1 MSRDYPLAS
10 KAGLSGLVLS
20 TLLAGCSVGPKYKA
34 PTPALT
40 PFHNSFDASAAANAS
55 PPPLDRWWTGF
66 NDPMLET
73 VVQRALNNNLDLA
86 AALARVDQARA
97 AAAGAGA
104 RLLPTADFGAT
115 ATAERQSRAGNLG
128 TIAGGF
134 PTFRRDI
141 HEYALGPAASWEIDL
156 AGGLRHGGAAAR
168 DELQAAQAIQAGT
181 RVTVAADAAD
191 AYLQIRGYQTRLAV
205 AKNQIATDEHLVQL
219 VRNRYDAGAASKREI
234 AQAEAVLEQ
243 ARGIVPVLRLSLE
256 KQLNRLDVLMGAQPG
271 TYARELE
278 AASEVPSIPA
288 IPGDQQPMDV
298 LRRRPDIIAA
308 ERRLA
313 ASNERIGAAIS
324 DYYPKISLS
333 GALGVDSL
341 NSGHLFSSSAF
352 QAVGVGGLRWRLLDF
367 GKINAEVAQA
377 RGANAEALAVYRQAV
392 LRAAED
398 VEDSFSLLSQTEAY
412 RSELQAQVQA
422 LVQARD
428 LSEQAYRA
436 GSITLTDV
444 LDADRQLLAAQDE
457 LDASKADSA
466 RAAVVVFRALGGG
479 WDAPH

>member
-1 MSRDYPLAS
+1 MNRDCPLAS
-10 KAGLSGLVLS
+10 KAGLSGLVLGI
-20 TLLAGCSVGPKYKA
+20 LLGGCSVGPKYKA

-40 PFHNSFDASAAANAS
+40 GFHNSVAASAAANAS

-73 VVQRALNNNLDLA
+73 VVQRALNSNLDLA

-104 RLLPTADFGAT
+104 RLLPTADFGAN
-115 ATAERQSRAGNLG
+115 ATAERQSLAGNLG

-168 DELQAAQAIQAGT
+168 HELQAAQAIQAGT

-234 AQAEAVLEQ
+234 AQADAVLEQ

-256 KQLNRLDVLMGAQPG
+256 KQLNRLMCLWESSQACMHVNSKQQARFRRSQQFLATSSRWTCFVADRISSQQSDGSLRRTNVLVSPF
-271 TYARELE
+271 
-278 AASEVPSIPA
+278 PSITPRF
-288 IPGDQQPMDV
+288 PCP
-298 LRRRPDIIAA
+298 
-308 ERRLA
+308 ER
-313 ASNERIGAAIS
+313 
-324 DYYPKISLS
+324 
-333 GALGVDSL
+333 
-341 NSGHLFSSSAF
+341 
-352 QAVGVGGLRWRLLDF
+352 W
-367 GKINAEVAQA
+367 
-377 RGANAEALAVYRQAV
+377 
-392 LRAAED
+392 
-398 VEDSFSLLSQTEAY
+398 
-412 RSELQAQVQA
+412 
-422 LVQARD
+422 
-428 LSEQAYRA
+428 
-436 GSITLTDV
+436 GSI
-444 LDADRQLLAAQDE
+444 A
-457 LDASKADSA
+457 
-466 RAAVVVFRALGGG
+466 
-479 WDAPH
+479 